1 MSLRAYLI
9 IMTIGALIC
18 WLAWFFVVGSI
29 DPSEAGMIGFIFFY
43 ASLFLA
49 LTGSFATIGFW
60 IRKRMIKN
68 DDAVFHHVKHTF
80 RQGIIISSTLIIAL
94 MLLQAKLLAWWNAI
108 LLLLLFFILES
119 VIFTSRKYNNR
130 DLAP

>member
-29 DPSEAGMIGFIFFY
+29 DPSSAGTIGFIFFY

-49 LTGSFATIGFW
+49 LTGSFAIIGFL
-60 IRKRMIKN
+60 IRKKIVKN
-68 DDAVFHHVKHTF
+68 DDVVFHHVKHTF
-80 RQGIIISSTLIIAL
+80 RQGIIIAATLIIAL
-94 MLLQAKLLAWWNAI
+94 MLLQANLLAWWNAI
-108 LLLLLFFILES
+108 LLLFLFFIMES
-119 VIFTSRKYNNR
+119 IIFTSRKYSNR
-130 DLAP
+130 DV